1 VREDRGVSSEG
12 DSTDVTAIRSKMRAP
27 VPADVSGSTPA
38 RTGQGRTEG
47 PFLLRS
53 WQNLWPLLLG
63 IGVLLL
69 AWQLVVVV
77 TGLRP
82 AVLPP
87 PAQVWRNGWAD
98 RSVLLSN
105 TWPTLEE
112 TLVGLGFAILSA
124 WLLALI
130 IDSFAI
136 GRRTFYPL
144 LVASQSIPILV
155 IAPLF
160 VIWFGF
166 GLVPKILIVVLVT
179 FFPTMV
185 GLLEGFAS
193 CEKDAMR
200 LLRSMGANRWQLL
213 SKLRLPNAMP
223 YFFTGL
229 RVSVTYGVVA
239 AIFGEYVGGYSGL
252 GIYMQVEKNSFRT
265 DLVLAAVIVTA
276 LLSVL
281 LYGSTY
287 LIQRIVTPWYR
298 RSTVSSNASE

>member
-1 VREDRGVSSEG
+1 
-12 DSTDVTAIRSKMRAP
+12 
-27 VPADVSGSTPA
+27 
-38 RTGQGRTEG
+38 
-47 PFLLRS
+47 
-53 WQNLWPLLLG
+53 
-63 IGVLLL
+63 
-69 AWQLVVVV
+69 
-77 TGLRP
+77 
-82 AVLPP
+82 
-87 PAQVWRNGWAD
+87 VWRNGWAD

-136 GRRTFYPL
+136 ARRTFYPL

-166 GLVPKILIVVLVT
+166 GLLPKILIVVLVT

>member
-1 VREDRGVSSEG
+1 
-12 DSTDVTAIRSKMRAP
+12 
-27 VPADVSGSTPA
+27 
-38 RTGQGRTEG
+38 
-47 PFLLRS
+47 
-53 WQNLWPLLLG
+53 
-63 IGVLLL
+63 
-69 AWQLVVVV
+69 
-77 TGLRP
+77 
-82 AVLPP
+82 
-87 PAQVWRNGWAD
+87 VWRNGWAD

-136 GRRTFYPL
+136 ARRTFYPL

-166 GLVPKILIVVLVT
+166 GLLPKILIVVLVT

-298 RSTVSSNASE
+298 RSTVSSNTSE